1 MNNLKLA
8 AFFILVSLN
17 LSSNAQALAEYH
29 PDDLET
35 RTNEILDSLFNVYG
49 TPVDITFVSNGHSY
63 EATLYLEDSEKKI
76 LDVYNRRRNRSDQ
89 FKYWQSVRKAIPKK
103 DFFILENHPSSFIRW
118 YIYSHILEKRLV
130 PSNMEFL
137 LAHLSDVESV
147 ELLSRTREVYSTP
160 LIYKLIVDPK
170 LTREEQ
176 KIFRNKRN
184 EIAMKILD
192 LNLESP
198 AMTDYALQRLGIVES
213 NYDTIRHHAFK
224 GNKIAE
230 RQLMRFKNEKDQDF
244 FAKKI
249 SAILMADTIVKD
261 HNSLVRHMIQHNFPK
276 VPPDVYVLV
285 HDKAKASGRLEQ
297 VLNEYSFMYRKLI
310 SSRHPQRLRIV
321 NDLLET
327 SFSEKFTDELLA
339 YRITSLLG
347 SGYDHKGEFS
357 ELRMSFWEEHGILSR
372 NTFYSLSTKFPERAI
387 PLAIKELDLLV
398 TDQFKKVGDFR
409 SFIRALRENKIPTE
423 KYIDLAL
430 KSENHRLNETALG
443 TLGKNPHLSAKSY
456 LFDLLET
463 PTFVHVDDKIL
474 KLLDTY
480 ALTSVE
486 KNRVKEWYLSAIADM
501 GTTNRKYYLEILQD
515 MDITF

>member
-198 AMTDYALQRLGIVES
+198 AMTDYALQRL
-213 NYDTIRHHAFK
+213 D
-224 GNKIAE
+224 
-230 RQLMRFKNEKDQDF
+230 RQ
-244 FAKKI
+244 
-249 SAILMADTIVKD
+249 
-261 HNSLVRHMIQHNFPK
+261 
-276 VPPDVYVLV
+276 
-285 HDKAKASGRLEQ
+285 
-297 VLNEYSFMYRKLI
+297 MY
-310 SSRHPQRLRIV
+310 
-321 NDLLET
+321 
-327 SFSEKFTDELLA
+327 
-339 YRITSLLG
+339 
-347 SGYDHKGEFS
+347 
-357 ELRMSFWEEHGILSR
+357 MS
-372 NTFYSLSTKFPERAI
+372 
-387 PLAIKELDLLV
+387 
-398 TDQFKKVGDFR
+398 
-409 SFIRALRENKIPTE
+409 
-423 KYIDLAL
+423 
-430 KSENHRLNETALG
+430 
-443 TLGKNPHLSAKSY
+443 
-456 LFDLLET
+456 
-463 PTFVHVDDKIL
+463 
-474 KLLDTY
+474 
-480 ALTSVE
+480 
-486 KNRVKEWYLSAIADM
+486 
-501 GTTNRKYYLEILQD
+501 
-515 MDITF
+515 